1 MNIDHEV
8 TLLPNLAPF
17 GTIGCPIGG
26 SGRPGATA
34 PVTAPG
40 VYFPDTSPGYAFKTG
55 GQGARVLR

>member
-26 SGRPGATA
+26 PGRPGATA
-34 PVTAPG
+34 PVGPSSAIGRLHWPLKEKPRR
-40 VYFPDTSPGYAFKTG
+40 VD
-55 GQGARVLR
+55 GALGE